1 MLVPLEWLKEYVDID
16 ISTKEL
22 ADRLTMTGTKVEA
35 IEDIGKNIQNVVVGK
50 ILSVEPHPNAD
61 KLVICKVDVGKDV
74 IQVVTGAPN
83 VQAGQ
88 LVPVALH
95 GALLPG
101 GIKIKTGKLRG
112 EISQGMMCSGEELGL
127 TDADYPGAEADGI
140 MILNEDY
147 PLGMDI
153 KEALQLGG
161 EVIEFE
167 ITSNRPDCLS
177 VLGIAREAAVATKKA
192 VKYPKIEVQKGIGS
206 IEGEAS
212 VIVEDGK
219 LCPRYCA
226 RLVKDVK
233 IGPSPLWMRRRLAAA
248 GVRPINNIVDIT
260 NYVMLELG
268 QPMHAFDA
276 DKIAQKTIIVRR
288 ARDGEVLITL
298 DDQERKLD
306 ENTLIIA
313 DPEKPIALAGV
324 MGGLNTEI
332 TDQTKNVLLESALF
346 DGGIVRAA
354 AKRLGLRSEASS
366 RFEKGLDITNAERAM
381 NRAIQLIQELGI
393 GTVVEGMIDVC
404 HGSLE
409 MQTLEV
415 PWKRINKL
423 LGIDLTVE
431 EISEILESLEFKVE
445 CMGDML
451 KVGVPSFRR
460 DIEGVADLAEEVAR
474 IYGYNNIPM
483 TLMENSVAHASRTRE
498 QILIDLAKE
507 TLAGVGLY
515 EIVTYSFTS
524 PDVYETIG
532 FKKEE
537 YPEVVKIANPLG
549 VEHSIMRTTLIPSVL
564 EVLSRNFNRRID
576 DCRVFEI
583 ANIYIP
589 KSTSADE
596 LPDELLTLAIGEY
609 GEGVDYY
616 TLKGQV
622 EVLLDVFGVMP
633 KIKFVPG
640 SHPTFHPGRTAD
652 IMLGEEK
659 IGVIGEIH
667 PKVAKNYKLENR
679 VLVGELNFE
688 KLMEHADTDKKYVP
702 LPKYPAVTRDIAIV
716 VDKKV
721 LAGEIEEIIL
731 KKGGRLLEKAEL
743 FDVYEGD
750 QIPEGYKSMAYALSF
765 RALDRTLKDEEVDKI
780 VDKII
785 SELADKVDARLR

>member
-1 MLVPLEWLKEYVDID
+1 MLVPLKWLKDYVDID

-22 ADRLTMTGTKVEA
+22 ANKLTMTGTKVEA
-35 IEDIGKNIQNVVVGK
+35 IEDIGKDIQNVVVGK
-50 ILSVEPHPNAD
+50 ILSVDSHPNAD
-61 KLVICKVDVGKDV
+61 KLVICKVDVGNDV
-74 IQVVTGAPN
+74 IQIVTGAPN

-112 EISQGMMCSGEELGL
+112 ELSQGMLCSGEELGL
-127 TDADYPGAEADGI
+127 TDADYPGAEVDGI

-177 VLGIAREAAVATKKA
+177 VLGIAREAAVATKKT
-192 VKYPKIEVQKGIGS
+192 VKYPNIEVQKGIGS
-206 IEGEAS
+206 VEEEAS
-212 VIVEDGK
+212 VIVEDAK

-226 RLVKDVK
+226 RVVKDVK

-268 QPMHAFDA
+268 QPMHAFDI
-276 DKIAQKTIIVRR
+276 DKVAQKTIIVRR
-288 ARDGEVLITL
+288 ARNGETLTTL
-298 DDQERKLD
+298 DNQERKLD

-324 MGGLNTEI
+324 MGGLDTEI
-332 TDQTKNVLLESALF
+332 TDQTKNILFESALF
-346 DGGIVRAA
+346 DGGVVRST

-366 RFEKGLDITNAERAM
+366 RFEKGLDIVNAEIAL
-381 NRAIQLIQELGI
+381 NRAVQLVQELGI

-409 MQTLEV
+409 IQTLEV

-423 LGIDLTVE
+423 LGIELTVE
-431 EISEILESLEFKVE
+431 EICDILNSLEFKVE
-445 CMGDML
+445 YTSDIL

-483 TLMENSVAHASRTRE
+483 TLMEHSVAQASRTRK
-498 QILIDLAKE
+498 QILMDLAKE
-507 TLAGVGLY
+507 TLAGAGLY

-524 PDVYETIG
+524 PKVYETIG

-537 YPEVVKIANPLG
+537 YPPVVKIANPLG
-549 VEHSIMRTTLIPSVL
+549 VDQSIMRTTLIPSVL

-583 ANIYIP
+583 ANVYIP

-596 LPDELLTLAIGEY
+596 LPDEVPTLVIGEY

-616 TLKGQV
+616 TIKGQV

-640 SHPTFHPGRTAD
+640 THPSFHPGRTAD
-652 IMLGEEK
+652 IMLDKEK

-679 VLVGELNFE
+679 VLVGELNLE
-688 KLMEHADTDKKYVP
+688 QLIEYANTDKKYIP

-716 VDKKV
+716 VDKKI
-721 LAGEIEEIIL
+721 LSGEIEEIIL
-731 KKGGRLLEKAEL
+731 KKGGRLLEKVEL
-743 FDVYEGD
+743 FDVYEGN

-765 RALDRTLKDEEVDKI
+765 RASDRTLKDEEVDEL

-785 SELADKVDARLR
+785 SELADKIDARLR